1 MNESHAI
8 GLVSVVERG
17 DELHVI
23 LVLEGDALE
32 DLQRKLEVVLESGAS
47 KAISYRSMNHSS
59 ILGIVIDLSLD

>member
-8 GLVSVVERG
+8 GLVSVVGRG

-32 DLQRKLEVVLESGAS
+32 DLQRKQRKLEVVTERGAS
-47 KAISYRSMNHSS
+47 KAISYRSMNH
-59 ILGIVIDLSLD
+59 